1 MKCTKLG
8 FLVFQIDML
17 FLEDD
22 VGQSSRT
29 VASEINLLNRRI
41 EEVNKDIVL
50 VAHTRRIFMVV
61 LNLCSL
67 DLKREFVIHRFFLP
81 SWRGN
86 FFCAE
91 VFDQS

>member
-41 EEVNKDIVL
+41 EEENKDIVL

-67 DLKREFVIHRFFLP
+67 DLKREF
-81 SWRGN
+81 
-86 FFCAE
+86 
-91 VFDQS
+91 Q